1 MWKYSLE
8 SITGSGSSKLSPLTG
23 AGLRWSELL
32 RYLAE
37 GALLLGFLLTSSWL
51 VCR

>member
-1 MWKYSLE
+1 MWRYSLE
-8 SITGSGSSKLSPLTG
+8 STAGSDSSKLSGLTG
-23 AGLRWSELL
+23 ARLRWPELL

>member
-1 MWKYSLE
+1 LE
-8 SITGSGSSKLSPLTG
+8 SIAGLGSSKLSALTG
-23 AGLRWSELL
+23 ENLRRPELL

-51 VCR
+51 VFR